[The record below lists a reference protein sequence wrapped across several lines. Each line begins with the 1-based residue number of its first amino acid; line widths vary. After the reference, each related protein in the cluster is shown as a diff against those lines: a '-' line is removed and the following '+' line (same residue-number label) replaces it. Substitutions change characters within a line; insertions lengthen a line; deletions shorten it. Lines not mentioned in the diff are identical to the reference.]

1 MVLKVFCGV
10 FGSILSTALACRV
23 ASLSCKLLGKV
34 VGKRT
39 CKTLCASPT
48 LVRILFHLYLRN
60 NVSLKKKISG
70 ESSCLFLRNKNE
82 INQKSVFA
90 YFLVTAFSMYKISSV
105 PPWR

>member
-10 FGSILSTALACRV
+10 FGSILSTALAI
-23 ASLSCKLLGKV
+23 GKV

-60 NVSLKKKISG
+60 NVSLKKKSM
-70 ESSCLFLRNKNE
+70 EKAA
-82 INQKSVFA
+82 A
-90 YFLVTAFSMYKISSV
+90 YS
-105 PPWR
+105 